1 MVEKEFVGEVRQY
14 FSKIGVG
21 IIELEK
27 ELSVGDSISIEGFKT
42 NFQQKVDSMQIE
54 HKNVDNAK
62 SGEFIGLKVNE
73 VVRENDKVYKVI

>member
-1 MVEKEFVGEVRQY
+1 MVEKEFVGKVRQY